1 MTCIPGRHRVL
12 YLIVCGATVAR
23 NIGQLVSYAH
33 RDGWEVCVVASPD
46 GRKFIDVPAV
56 AAQTGHPVR
65 SFFKNP
71 GEPDMLPS
79 PDAVICAP
87 ATVNTIT
94 KWAAGIAD
102 TLALGLLV
110 ECLGKGLPMVAVPY
124 TNAAMARH
132 PAFEEAIGRLRGWGV
147 TMLYGDDVLR
157 LHEPGSAERHM
168 DRFPWELPLR
178 ALHARLSVEH

>member
-1 MTCIPGRHRVL
+1 MIGVPGRNRVL
-12 YLIVCGATVAR
+12 YLVVCGAAVASNVGR
-23 NIGQLVSYAH
+23 LVSFAR
-33 RDGWEVCVVASPD
+33 RDGWQVCVVSSPD
-46 GRKFIDVPAV
+46 GRKFLDVPAI

-71 GEPDMLPS
+71 GEPDVLPA

-87 ATVNTIT
+87 ATVNTVT

-110 ECLGKGLPMVAVPY
+110 EGVGLGLPMVAVPY

-132 PAFEEAIGRLRGWGV
+132 PAFGEAVERLRGWGV
-147 TMLYGDDVLR
+147 TMLYGEDVLT
-157 LHEPGSAERHM
+157 LHPPGSSDRHL
-168 DRFPWELPLR
+168 DEFPWELPLR
-178 ALHARLSVEH
+178 ALYARLTVEH

>member
-1 MTCIPGRHRVL
+1 MIGLPGRPRVL
-12 YLIVCGATVAR
+12 YVIVCGATVAR
-23 NIGQLVSYAH
+23 NVGQLVTYAD
-33 RDGWEVCVVASPD
+33 RDGWEVCVVATPD
-46 GRKFIDVPAV
+46 GRKFMDVPTI

-65 SFFKNP
+65 SFYKNP
-71 GEPDMLPS
+71 GDPDLLPG
-79 PDAVICAP
+79 PDAVIVAP

-132 PAFEEAIGRLRGWGV
+132 PAFGEAIERLRRWGV
-147 TMLYGDDVLR
+147 TMLYGDDVIR
-157 LHEPGSAERHM
+157 LHAPGSAERHM
-168 DRFPWELPLR
+168 DEFPWELPLQ
-178 ALHARLSVEH
+178 ALHGRLSVEH